1 MMGINAISDREWQ
14 ARDDAR
20 TLMNAELIKN
30 DTARLLKA
38 QEVAKRLAEEQ
49 NKEASLLNKIAGKG
63 QQKESPNKALN
74 NPQMSPGRK
83 QNVQMADSFGTFKKI
98 I

>member
-1 MMGINAISDREWQ
+1 MMGITTISDREWQ

-49 NKEASLLNKIAGKG
+49 NKEASLLNKIAGKN
-63 QQKESPNKALN
+63 QQKESPNNVLN
-74 NPQMSPGRK
+74 NPQMSPKIK
-83 QNVQMADSFGTFKKI
+83 QNAQVVSSFGNFKKI

>member
-1 MMGINAISDREWQ
+1 MAIRPVSEQEWQ

-74 NPQMSPGRK
+74 NPQMSPKIK
-83 QNVQMADSFGTFKKI
+83 QNAQVVSSFGNFKKI

>member
-1 MMGINAISDREWQ
+1 MMGITAISDREWQ

-30 DTARLLKA
+30 DSARLLKA

-49 NKEASLLNKIAGKG
+49 NKEASLLNKIAGKN
-63 QQKESPNKALN
+63 QQNKAPN
-74 NPQMSPGRK
+74 NPQRNSVIK
-83 QNVQMADSFGTFKKI
+83 QNRVADSFGAFKQI